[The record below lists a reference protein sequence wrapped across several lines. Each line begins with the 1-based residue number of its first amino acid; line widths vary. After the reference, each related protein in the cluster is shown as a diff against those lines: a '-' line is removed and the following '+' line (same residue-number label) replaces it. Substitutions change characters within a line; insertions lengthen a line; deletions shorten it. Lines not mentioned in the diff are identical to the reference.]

1 MKRWQ
6 WRKFA
11 PAGLAEYT
19 GPDTNPGRGWY
30 QMVSFDISSPV
41 NLDALKEST
50 GKQDRLVMVLINIGS
65 CRNRDLT
72 EEMLTYFRR
81 ILAFFPE
88 QGQEM
93 IVRIAYDTEGKGL
106 EREPDSLEQVLRHMR
121 QIGPVLRQFS
131 GQIHTLQ
138 GLFVG
143 SWGEMHGSRYLS
155 DEGLRLLAETMW
167 DAVGGSCY
175 LAVRTPRQRRILERS
190 KIDPRK
196 VGLFVDGLFGSET
209 HLGTF
214 GVEADPAVRERAWL
228 PEKELAYLNT
238 DCARMPNG
246 GETVLGEWVPTEQ
259 VIQTLESMHLTYLNR
274 GYDARLL
281 NLWKQA
287 AFRDGQ
293 NLYDYV
299 GSHLGYR
306 FVLKNV
312 RLKTGKGKLTIV
324 LSGENNG
331 FGNLLRES
339 QVWLNVFQN
348 GDICFRRRLDADPR
362 QWDSKKEFICKL
374 PLPGH
379 SVPRNSSRPYE
390 LYVTMRKRDGEIIR
404 FANAP
409 MEDMVFLGS
418 VFGWK
423 MEPFSSELP

>member
-1 MKRWQ
+1 
-6 WRKFA
+6 
-11 PAGLAEYT
+11 
-19 GPDTNPGRGWY
+19 
-30 QMVSFDISSPV
+30 
-41 NLDALKEST
+41 
-50 GKQDRLVMVLINIGS
+50 MVLINIGS
-65 CRNRDLT
+65 CRSCDLT
-72 EEMLTYFRR
+72 EEMLTCLRQ

-106 EREPDSLEQVLRHMR
+106 EREPDSVEQVLRHMR

-175 LAVRTPRQRRILERS
+175 LAVRTPRQRRILEQS
-190 KIDPRK
+190 KVDMHM

-214 GVEADPAVRERAWL
+214 GVEADPARRERAWL

-238 DCARMPNG
+238 LCARMPNG
-246 GETVLGEWVPTEQ
+246 GETVLGERVPAEQ
-259 VIQTLESMHLTYLNR
+259 VIRTIESMHLTYLNR
-274 GYDARLL
+274 EYDDRVL
-281 NLWKQA
+281 NLWKRE
-287 AFRDGQ
+287 FLGDGQ
-293 NLYDYV
+293 SLYDYV
-299 GSHLGYR
+299 GSRLGYR
-306 FVLKNV
+306 FVLKKV
-312 RLKTGKGKLTIV
+312 WLKRGYGKLTV
-324 LSGENNG
+324 FLSGENKG

-339 QVWLNVFQN
+339 QVWLYGFQS
-348 GDICFRRRLDADPR
+348 GDSCFRRRLDEDPR
-362 QWDSKKEFICKL
+362 QWDSQKEFTCKIT
-374 PLPGH
+374 LPGRP
-379 SVPRNSSRPYE
+379 VPRSCSKPYE
-390 LYVTMRKRDGEIIR
+390 LYVTMKKKDGEIIR

-423 MEPFSSELP
+423 MEPISSELP